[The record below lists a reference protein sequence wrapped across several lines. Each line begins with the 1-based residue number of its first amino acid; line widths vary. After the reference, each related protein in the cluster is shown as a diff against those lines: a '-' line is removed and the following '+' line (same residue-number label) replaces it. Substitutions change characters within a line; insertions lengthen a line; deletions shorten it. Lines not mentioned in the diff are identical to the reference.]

1 MTSLK
6 QKTAAGLKWSSI
18 ESFSSQGISFVI
30 GIIIARILS
39 PSDYGIIGMILIFTE
54 VSSVFIN
61 GGFSAAL
68 IRKQNRTETDLST
81 VFYYN
86 IAVSLFFYLIL
97 FVSAPA
103 IAKFYNSPILTMVVR
118 IVSLNM
124 VIGAFG
130 AIQSTI
136 LNIAI
141 DFKTQTKIT
150 VITLIITG
158 TIGISMAYSGYGVWA
173 LVFQGLASTVIS
185 TGLLWIFIGW
195 KPKFVFSMRSFK
207 ELFGFGSKLML
218 SGLLDTVYKNIYQ
231 VVIGKKFTSAELGFF
246 TRAKGLAQLPSSN
259 ITNIIQRV
267 TFPVL
272 SEMQDNITQLG
283 NNYRKLLK
291 MSAFI
296 IFPLMMLL
304 FGLAEPLVKI
314 LLTDKWLPAVPLL
327 QVLCFSYM
335 FYPIHAINLNLLQ
348 VKGRSD
354 LFLRLE
360 IIKKVLTT
368 IVLFATAPFGVLVMC
383 YGIIVT
389 SVLAL
394 IINTYYTGRLINIG
408 FFKQVK
414 DIFPIMI
421 ISFITGYLAYLP
433 SLILTESYFQ
443 LGLGGLLGTVFFIG
457 ISYLFKFSELNELKD
472 FLFKQNKKL

>member
-1 MTSLK
+1 MISLK
-6 QKTAAGLKWSSI
+6 QKTATGLKWSTI

-30 GIIIARILS
+30 SIIIARILS

-54 VSSVFIN
+54 VSGVFIN
-61 GGFSAAL
+61 GGFSTAL
-68 IRKQNRTETDLST
+68 IRKQNRTDIDLST

-86 IAVSLFFYLIL
+86 IVVSIFFYIVLYML
-97 FVSAPA
+97 APFV
-103 IAKFYNSPILTMVVR
+103 AKFYNTPVLSLIIRV
-118 IVSLNM
+118 VSLNM

-141 DFKTQTKIT
+141 DFKTQTKISI
-150 VITLIITG
+150 ITLVITG

-173 LVFQGLASTVIS
+173 LVFQGLASTLMS
-185 TGLLWIFIGW
+185 TGLLWFFIGW
-195 KPKFVFSMRSFK
+195 KPKLVFSNNSFK

-218 SGLLDTVYKNIYQ
+218 SGLLDTIYKNIYQ
-231 VVIGKKFTSAELGFF
+231 VIIGKKFTSAELGFF

-259 ITNIIQRV
+259 ITSVIQRV

-272 SEMQDNITQLG
+272 SEMQNDTNKLG
-283 NNYRKLLK
+283 NNYRKLLR
-291 MSAFI
+291 MSAFV

-304 FGLAEPLVKI
+304 CGLAEPLIKI
-314 LLTDKWLPAVPLL
+314 LLTDKWLPAVPML

-335 FYPIHAINLNLLQ
+335 FYPVHAINLNLLQ

-360 IIKKVLTT
+360 IIKKILIT

-383 YGIIVT
+383 YGIIFT

-394 IINTYYTGRLINIG
+394 IINTYYTGKLIQIG
-408 FFKQVK
+408 FFKQIK
-414 DIFPIMI
+414 DILPVLV
-421 ISFITGYLAYLP
+421 ISFITGFLAYLP
-433 SLILTESYFQ
+433 SFILKESYSQ
-443 LGLGGLLGTVFFIG
+443 LALGGILGSLFFIG
-457 ISYLFKFSELNELKD
+457 ASFLFKFGELTELIN
-472 FLFKQNKKL
+472 FLFKKNK

>member
-1 MTSLK
+1 MTNLK
-6 QKTAAGLKWSSI
+6 QKTATGLKWSSI

-54 VSSVFIN
+54 VSAVFIN

-68 IRKQNRTETDLST
+68 IRKQNRTESDLST

-86 IAVSLFFYLIL
+86 IAVSLFFYLVL
-97 FVSAPA
+97 FLSAPA
-103 IAKFYNSPILTMVVR
+103 IANFYNSPVLTMVVR
-118 IVSLNM
+118 VVGLNM
-124 VIGAFG
+124 VVGAFG
-130 AIQSTI
+130 SIQSTI

-150 VITLIITG
+150 VITLTITG
-158 TIGISMAYSGYGVWA
+158 TIGISMAYSGFGVWS
-173 LVFQGLASTVIS
+173 LVFQGLASTFIS
-185 TGLLWIFIGW
+185 TSMLWIFIGW
-195 KPKFVFSMRSFK
+195 KPKFIFSLNSFK

-231 VVIGKKFTSAELGFF
+231 VVIGKKFTPAELGFF

-272 SEMQDNITQLG
+272 SEMQNNITQLG

-304 FGLAEPLVKI
+304 FGLAEPLIKI
-314 LLTDKWLPAVPLL
+314 LLTDKWLPAAPLL

-360 IIKKVLTT
+360 IIKKALTT
-368 IVLFATAPFGVLVMC
+368 TVLFTTAPFGVLVMC

-394 IINTYYTGRLINIG
+394 IINTFYTGRLINVG
-408 FFKQVK
+408 FLKQVK
-414 DIFPIMI
+414 DIFPILI
-421 ISFITGYLAYLP
+421 ISFVTGIIAYLP
-433 SLILTESYFQ
+433 SLILTQSYFQ
-443 LGLGGLLGTVFFIG
+443 LGLGGLFGTVFFVG
-457 ISYLFKFSELNELKD
+457 MSYLLKFSELNELKK
-472 FLFKQNKKL
+472 FLFKQK

>member
-6 QKTAAGLKWSSI
+6 QKTATGLKWSSI

-54 VSSVFIN
+54 VSAVFIN

-68 IRKQNRTETDLST
+68 IRKQNRTESDLST

-86 IAVSLFFYLIL
+86 IAVSLFFYLVL
-97 FVSAPA
+97 FVSAPY
-103 IAKFYNSPILTMVVR
+103 IAAFYDSPVLTMVVR
-118 IVSLNM
+118 VVSLNM
-124 VIGAFG
+124 VIGALG
-130 AIQSTI
+130 SIQSTI

-158 TIGISMAYSGYGVWA
+158 TIGISMAYNGYGVWA

-185 TGLLWIFIGW
+185 TVLLWFFIGW
-195 KPKFVFSMRSFK
+195 KPKLVFSLNSFK

-218 SGLLDTVYKNIYQ
+218 SGLLDTVYRNIYQ

-304 FGLAEPLVKI
+304 FGLAEPLIKI
-314 LLTDKWLPAVPLL
+314 LLTDKWLPAVPML

-360 IIKKVLTT
+360 IIKKVMIT

-394 IINTYYTGRLINIG
+394 IINTFYTGKLINVG
-408 FFKQVK
+408 FFKQIK

-421 ISFITGYLAYLP
+421 LSFITGFLAYLP
-433 SLILTESYFQ
+433 SMILTESYFQ
-443 LGLGGLLGTVFFIG
+443 LGLGGFLGAVFFIG
-457 ISYLFKFSELNELKD
+457 ASYLLKFSELNELIN